1 MIGLGTKISTPHTF
15 NRKHVDRLQKSVT
28 LDGTTDYL
36 EVADHNELS
45 PTDGS
50 DNDRAFSFAC
60 WVKRSD
66 SANFA
71 LFGKGDNT
79 ASKMEYRVFVLS
91 NKIYFDIFD
100 GSQSIFRRAFA
111 SSAYTNFGNWTHVAI
126 TYDGSEHQSGMKIY
140 INGAQIANNTTSA
153 GTASWDGIPNTDSK
167 LTFGHLNTLSNYD
180 LNGLLADIMFWQD
193 FELKA
198 SHIKYLYARHT
209 AGFYSVDPT
218 KSANGGLY
226 STAAA
231 NACVGWWKCTAS
243 AILSTTQTYS
253 SQEECTGTTVSS
265 SVCASNGVT
274 VEEGQVCCE
283 TDVTTTGI
291 VDSETTTS
299 HNATFKNNT
308 TISSTNS
315 ANSPTVQTAL

>member
-28 LDGTTDYL
+28 LDGFTDYL
-36 EVADHNELS
+36 EVDDHDELS

-50 DNDRAFSFAC
+50 NNDRAFSFAC
-60 WVKRSD
+60 WVKRAD

-79 ASKMEYRVFVLS
+79 STKMEYRVFVLS

-100 GSQSIFRRAFA
+100 NTQSIFRRAFA
-111 SSAYTNFGNWTHVAI
+111 SSAYTGFGNWTHVAI
-126 TYDGSEHQSGMKIY
+126 TYDGSENQNGMFIY
-140 INGAQIANNTTSA
+140 INGAKIANSTTSA

-167 LTFGHLNTLSNYD
+167 LTFGHLNTLANYD

-209 AGFYSVDPT
+209 GGFYSVDPT

-231 NACVGWWKCTAS
+231 NACVGWWKCTTTAV
-243 AILSTTQTYS
+243 ASTTTSYS
-253 SQEECTGTTVSS
+253 SLEECNATTVHASI
-265 SVCASNGVT
+265 CAANGVT

-283 TDVTTTGI
+283 ATTNNSGI
-291 VDSETTTS
+291 ADSETTTS
-299 HNATFKNNT
+299 HNAVYKNNT
-308 TISSTNS
+308 TLTA
-315 ANSPTVQTAL
+315 ANALNTPTLQTAL